1 MFIANALV
9 CRQDFGQWPGG
20 RKSVVNSIRQPLRTA
35 KRVRNSLRQDRILV
49 VASIADQR
57 PTVPV
62 GLAEEVGE
70 GAGAPDLFDAFS
82 LAERLGQIGDQ
93 VQTIGDIPAKVGAD
107 GMELV
112 ARTREVR
119 YRQPIVG
126 RKTDHRAPRARMYR
140 RKVWR
145 DIAPISGITARKR
158 WPDIIF
164 VRSDRLGD

>member
-70 GAGAPDLFDAFS
+70 GAGAPDLFGAFA
-82 LAERLGQIGDQ
+82 LAERLGQIGAQ
-93 VQTIGDIPAKVGAD
+93 VRATGGIPAKRGAGGQD
-107 GMELV
+107 SL
-112 ARTREVR
+112 
-119 YRQPIVG
+119 P
-126 RKTDHRAPRARMYR
+126 
-140 RKVWR
+140 
-145 DIAPISGITARKR
+145 
-158 WPDIIF
+158 
-164 VRSDRLGD
+164 